1 MFGLF
6 KKKTKAEKLQEKY
19 NKLMK
24 EWHQLSSINRS
35 ESDKKYQEANA
46 VLDEIESLKTV

>member
-6 KKKTKAEKLQEKY
+6 KKKTKAEKLQAKY

-24 EWHQLSSINRS
+24 EWHELSSINRA
-35 ESDKKYQEANA
+35 ESDKKYEEANA
-46 VLDEIESLKTV
+46 VLEEMDILNKV

>member
-6 KKKTKAEKLQEKY
+6 KKKSQIEKLQDKY

-24 EWHQLSSINRS
+24 EWHQLSNINRS
-35 ESDKKYQEANA
+35 ESDKKYAEANA
-46 VLDEIESLKTV
+46 VLEKIDVLKKD